1 MFDDLITQVPP
12 PPNRVGKHSG
22 KDELHLKE
30 GAVMLAFAM
39 HLLRAIPG
47 LQRVNIHPD
56 GLHGQ
61 GFDMQGWLERR
72 GFALAEPLGE
82 TSYGGTY
89 ISATGQTVFVQP
101 KSGLGDVVAKIDGS
115 SIVAECKGGVI
126 NTKHAGQQSRL
137 RRGLCEAVGLLMA
150 STEGFRQFAVVP
162 HTDVT
167 RKLAE
172 KMARR
177 TRLAGIEIALVD
189 ARGNVFDVKP
199 PIVNTGDND

>member
-1 MFDDLITQVPP
+1 MFDDLITQLPP

-22 KDELHLKE
+22 EGELHLKE

-39 HLLRAIPG
+39 HLLRTIPG

-72 GFALAEPLGE
+72 GFALTEPLGK

-89 ISATGQTVFVQP
+89 VSPTSQTIFVQP
-101 KSGLGDVVAKIDGS
+101 KSGLGDVVARFNGS

-137 RRGLCEAVGLLMA
+137 RRGLCEAIGLLMA
-150 STEGFRQFAVVP
+150 STERVRQFAVVP
-162 HTDVT
+162 HTSVT
-167 RKLAE
+167 RKLAD
-172 KMARR
+172 KMAHRA
-177 TRLAGIEIALVD
+177 RLAGIEIALVD
-189 ARGNVFDVKP
+189 ASGNVFDVKP
-199 PIVNTGDND
+199 PIVYAGGHA

>member
-1 MFDDLITQVPP
+1 
-12 PPNRVGKHSG
+12 
-22 KDELHLKE
+22 
-30 GAVMLAFAM
+30 MLAFAM
-39 HLLRAIPG
+39 HLLRTIPG
-47 LQRVNIHPD
+47 LHRVHIHPD

-61 GFDMQGWLERR
+61 GFDMKGWLERR
-72 GFALAEPLGE
+72 GFTLAEPLGQ

-89 ISATGQTVFVQP
+89 VSTTGQTVFVQP
-101 KSGLGDVVAKIDGS
+101 KSGLGDVVAQIDGL
-115 SIVAECKGGVI
+115 SIVAECKGGVV

-150 STEGFRQFAVVP
+150 VAGASRQFAVVP

-167 RKLAE
+167 RRLAE

-177 TRLAGIEIALVD
+177 ARVAGIEIALVD

-199 PIVNTGDND
+199 SVDAGDNDRS